1 MALFDIPSRASN
13 DLMLAKKVNSA
24 SVKAPITVK
33 GSGGLMTKMETAI
46 ALVEKH
52 LGKYRDEYILI
63 QDEQTLIKYI
73 DKSIENGVIAID
85 TETTGLDVLLD
96 DIAGPCIYTPGMK
109 GAYIPINHIS
119 YMTQNKI
126 EGQLPAWFV
135 VEQFNR
141 LIEAKPDIIMFNADF
156 DIRVMR
162 KFGVKDIYCTWDCY
176 IAQRLLNEN
185 EPVNRL
191 KPLHQKYVLND
202 KEDAFTFDD
211 LFKGIPFTYVPLK
224 TAVLYAAHDPKIT
237 YELYIYQRQY
247 LREDIDREDL
257 RKIYWVFKNIEM
269 PLVKV
274 VADMEDTGVK
284 FDFKY
289 NEKLKDKYHALL
301 DEREEAFH
309 RLCDKYDNQIQ
320 NYRDIH
326 RTGCKLENPI
336 NIKSTDQLAI
346 LLYDILDL
354 PLFYDKKKKKET
366 RSTAEEHLKSLDHE
380 LAKAVLNYREFSTIV
395 STFVDK
401 LPECVNPN
409 DGRIHCKFNQ
419 YGADT
424 GRFSSSDPNL
434 QNIPSHITDIRQMF
448 VASEGCVLMSSDY
461 SQQEPSCLASFCN
474 EMGYTSLYDARVQGD
489 DIYSHVASACFQVPY
504 EMCLEFDKD
513 GNLNP
518 KEYKQRRSDAKP
530 VLLGILYGR
539 GDDSVAEGMNISLD
553 KAKQLKANLFYQYP
567 EIKKFEDES
576 ILMAE
581 TLGYVT
587 TVCGRKRRLPAMQLP
602 LYEFKWSEDAPIAD
616 DVLDFESEDTTLPVP
631 QSRVNYYLKKLQNCR
646 YSQKQYIFKEA
657 NKEGIW
663 IIDNNNKIADTTRQ
677 CVNARIQGSAADL
690 TKLAMIDLSN
700 NDRLKELGFKLLIPV
715 HDEVIAE
722 CPIENAKECS
732 QLLAQVMSDAAQKI
746 LHMPF
751 NCDVV
756 VSKEWYGKEI
766 LL

>member
-1 MALFDIPSRASN
+1 MALFDIPNRASN
-13 DLMLAKKVNSA
+13 DLMLAKKVNNA
-24 SVKAPITVK
+24 SIKAPITVK

-73 DKSIENGVIAID
+73 DKSIENGIIAID

-119 YMTQNKI
+119 YMTQNRI
-126 EGQLPAWFV
+126 EGQLSAGFV

-141 LIEAKPDIIMFNADF
+141 LVEAKPDIIMFNADF

-162 KFGVKDIYCTWDCY
+162 RFGVKDIYCTWDCY

-185 EPVNRL
+185 EPVNKL
-191 KPLHQKYVLND
+191 KPLHQKYVLD
-202 KEDAFTFDD
+202 GKSDAFTFDE

-237 YELYIYQRQY
+237 YELYIYQSQY
-247 LREDIDREDL
+247 LREDSDRDDL
-257 RKIYWVFKNIEM
+257 QRIYWVFKNIEM

-309 RLCDKYDNQIQ
+309 KLCDNYDNQIQ

-326 RTGCKLENPI
+326 RTNCKLENPI

-366 RSTAEEHLKSLDHE
+366 RSTAEEHLSTLDHE
-380 LAKAVLNYREFSTIV
+380 IAKAILSYREFSTIV

-448 VASEGCVLMSSDY
+448 VAGEGCVLMSSDY
-461 SQQEPSCLASFCN
+461 SQQEPSCLASFCK

-518 KEYKQRRSDAKP
+518 KEYKKRRSDAKP

-567 EIKKFEDES
+567 EIKEFEDES
-576 ILMAE
+576 VTMAE

-663 IIDNNNKIADTTRQ
+663 IVDNNNKIADATRQ

-700 NDRLKELGFKLLIPV
+700 NERLKELGFKLLIPV

-722 CPIENAKECS
+722 CPLENAKECS

-756 VSKEWYGKEI
+756 ISKEWYGKEI
-766 LL
+766 KL

>member
-1 MALFDIPSRASN
+1 MALFDVPNRASN
-13 DLMLAKKVNSA
+13 DLMLAKKVNNA
-24 SVKAPITVK
+24 SIKAPITVK

-119 YMTQNKI
+119 YMTQNRI

-135 VEQFNR
+135 VEQFDR

-185 EPVNRL
+185 EPVNKL
-191 KPLHQKYVLND
+191 KPLHQKYVFD
-202 KEDAFTFDD
+202 GKSDAFTFDE

-237 YELYIYQRQY
+237 YEFYEYQKQY

-257 RKIYWVFKNIEM
+257 QKIYWVFKNIEM

-309 RLCDKYDNQIQ
+309 KLCDKYDNQIQ

-326 RTGCKLENPI
+326 RTNCKLENPI

-366 RSTAEEHLKSLDHE
+366 RSTAEEHLSTLDHE
-380 LAKAVLNYREFSTIV
+380 VAKAILNYREFSTIV

-567 EIKKFEDES
+567 EIKEFEDES
-576 ILMAE
+576 ISMAE

-766 LL
+766 KL